1 MSKSYSDVRME
12 LERIA
17 NQRRS
22 FIQNSDLLRAEIVSS
37 RRSFDASRKPSA
49 AFLSNASSPGLNLSE
64 KLSLSTSM
72 SEMQHPVNIY
82 FRDNRDRS
90 VSSSGYSPNTT
101 SFRRDLD
108 RSSSS
113 SYSPPLAVSNH
124 FQSAMSPLRSIGTA
138 SSVIGTFRQLQA
150 RSRKIEQDRTDAM
163 RERCRLIWHLWILF
177 NIEHIWNTFSH
188 SNKWCSNIYLL
199 WNNYNFYFT
208 LQCWCN
214 CEMFHFCKSV
224 FHYIQQGPTV
234 PKEQEL
240 LLLPYQNIRIY
251 LTNTWMK
258 CKLLPFA
265 PTFLS
270 VIHHDLEII
279 SEE

>member
-163 RERCRLIWHLWILF
+163 RERCRLI
-177 NIEHIWNTFSH
+177 
-188 SNKWCSNIYLL
+188 
-199 WNNYNFYFT
+199 
-208 LQCWCN
+208 
-214 CEMFHFCKSV
+214 
-224 FHYIQQGPTV
+224 
-234 PKEQEL
+234 
-240 LLLPYQNIRIY
+240 
-251 LTNTWMK
+251 
-258 CKLLPFA
+258 
-265 PTFLS
+265 
-270 VIHHDLEII
+270 
-279 SEE
+279 